1 MAAFPSDEERK
12 KLDLQFKQEKS
23 NFKIAI
29 VVDMWITGFD
39 VPCLDTMYCYKPLQ
53 LHTLIQTVSRVN
65 RNYPGKDKG
74 LIVDY
79 LGIKKNFNQ
88 AMKKYANGKEN
99 ETPVETT
106 DAAVKLFKDEL
117 DLLRRMYNGFNYSL
131 FFNGNPL
138 EQLET
143 LQVAAEK
150 IQQTDE
156 SEKRFMKHVII
167 MKSAYN
173 MCNNDE
179 RITKEEVNDVHFF
192 SGVRSVIYKT
202 TTGDSP
208 DATQMN
214 KHVLKLVNEALVSE
228 EVVAIN
234 TMRLD
239 NNEQIDLL
247 ATQYMEKL
255 KRLPYKNTKV
265 KLMEQLLKRVIDG
278 VRKVNKIKA
287 VDFTNRLNGIID
299 KYNDRT
305 DDIVLADEII
315 TEVASQLA
323 QLFEDIK
330 KDNKLPDGIPN
341 IEVKAFYDIM
351 KSVAEQYGF
360 VDEYTEEQYISL
372 AKDVKEVI
380 DDKTQYID
388 WDKKADIKAQLKVQ
402 IILTL
407 AKHKYP
413 PATRD
418 DVFKAIFEQ
427 AENFKKNNNVNLQ
440 DVGEFIDSLS
450 EDAKISNPTVYNVTI
465 ENHYHGVIDKVI
477 NIEQPKE

>member
-1 MAAFPSDEERK
+1 
-12 KLDLQFKQEKS
+12 
-23 NFKIAI
+23 
-29 VVDMWITGFD
+29 
-39 VPCLDTMYCYKPLQ
+39 
-53 LHTLIQTVSRVN
+53 
-65 RNYPGKDKG
+65 
-74 LIVDY
+74 
-79 LGIKKNFNQ
+79 
-88 AMKKYANGKEN
+88 
-99 ETPVETT
+99 
-106 DAAVKLFKDEL
+106 
-117 DLLRRMYNGFNYSL
+117 
-131 FFNGNPL
+131 
-138 EQLET
+138 
-143 LQVAAEK
+143 
-150 IQQTDE
+150 
-156 SEKRFMKHVII
+156 
-167 MKSAYN
+167 
-173 MCNNDE
+173 
-179 RITKEEVNDVHFF
+179 
-192 SGVRSVIYKT
+192 
-202 TTGDSP
+202 
-208 DATQMN
+208 
-214 KHVLKLVNEALVSE
+214 
-228 EVVAIN
+228 
-234 TMRLD
+234 
-239 NNEQIDLL
+239 
-247 ATQYMEKL
+247 
-255 KRLPYKNTKV
+255 
-265 KLMEQLLKRVIDG
+265 MEQLLKRVIDS
-278 VRKVNKIKA
+278 VRKVNKVKA
-287 VDFTNRLNGIID
+287 VNFTDRLNGIID
-299 KYNDRT
+299 RYNDRT

-341 IEVKAFYDIM
+341 IEVKAFYDIL

-360 VDEYTEEQYISL
+360 MNDYTEEQYIAL
-372 AKDVKEVI
+372 AKDVKEVV